1 MLVIRKVVSA
11 AVAVKFP
18 QVPNPAGQAIQAR
31 RPEKA
36 TRKVRDQEGPPRQ
49 SGQEHAKT
57 ASAIRLADSM
67 AAFWGRW
74 AWAVGTSHCETW
86 SEATPSPV
94 TVQSPKCPRHLPPVL
109 RLWSRRN
116 DEIGNMGSAS
126 NGLLIA
132 PFGSWILFQ
141 LSRGLEGHLQ
151 LSAPYKCPSLRLPK
165 ASGQPRHSG
174 GTLMAVCSSCQ
185 SARGTPEASRL
196 PGHIIDRVNAER
208 ATALDPILAPSSKL
222 PRSRPCR
229 PDADPGPSSRLQ
241 VDFHG
246 GEVAGPHRWTDTGGA
261 WHSDGHCAHW
271 HSPQSLTL
279 THCFPQQH
287 WIWFRIAACG

>member
-36 TRKVRDQEGPPRQ
+36 TRKVRDQEGPPRD

-74 AWAVGTSHCETW
+74 AWAVGTSRCETW

-151 LSAPYKCPSLRLPK
+151 LSTPYKCPSLRLPK

-185 SARGTPEASRL
+185 SSRL
-196 PGHIIDRVNAER
+196 PRRLVSQ
-208 ATALDPILAPSSKL
+208 ATSSIGSMRNGQLLLIPSSPQAPSSL
-222 PRSRPCR
+222 GPVHVDQTQTQDPAVDCRWTSMVMRSRAHTVGRTQTERGTATVTVPIGTR
-229 PDADPGPSSRLQ
+229 PSHSLSLTAFPSS
-241 VDFHG
+241 
-246 GEVAGPHRWTDTGGA
+246 TGSG
-261 WHSDGHCAHW
+261 SG
-271 HSPQSLTL
+271 
-279 THCFPQQH
+279 
-287 WIWFRIAACG
+287 